1 MAPRMVT
8 MRNKMR
14 TGGEGG
20 RSSDATILVEGR
32 DYFEYYFVFILGLVN
47 IFIIILAVVALVTI
61 VYVLPKQ
68 LRKISQQLNDL
79 IEVTKKNVDS

>member
-1 MAPRMVT
+1 LF
-8 MRNKMR
+8 
-14 TGGEGG
+14 
-20 RSSDATILVEGR
+20 S
-32 DYFEYYFVFILGLVN
+32 FLGFVN

-68 LRKISQQLNDL
+68 LQKISQQLNDL